1 MAGEPTFSPSVNPSY
16 PFETRYKPNVLS
28 TEYGDGYIER
38 AGDGLN
44 AVHQHTLSVTWE
56 NITYAEAVAIHTF
69 FFARKGYEA
78 FLWTPPGL
86 SEAKYICME
95 WDFTLTDAD
104 NYELV
109 AEMKRVFD
117 N

>member
-16 PFETRYKPNVLS
+16 PFKEDFQPKVLA

-44 AVHQHTLSVTWE
+44 QANHKDLNLEWE
-56 NITYAEAVAIHTF
+56 NLTLVERNEIRTF
-69 FFARKGYEA
+69 LLARKGYEA
-78 FLWTPPGL
+78 FLWTAPDGSQEKFICPNWG
-86 SEAKYICME
+86 SEK
-95 WDFTLTDAD
+95 TDAD
-104 NYELV
+104 NWNV
-109 AEMKRVFD
+109 SATFKRVFD